1 MRYIDFTKSSW
12 KVLKVTGFIRFQIK
26 PHVRVF
32 VVETSYGAHLTR
44 LSRNFHFRI
53 KFLKK
58 INFVRFWR
66 VVSTFT
72 KGRDRKKQIFLRFY
86 AGYHVF
92 SIMFK
97 IAWEVLFYSK
107 RKVRTISSRM
117 SLIGALC
124 DKNSLLWFSVKF
136 FDFCKFSKFEKFSK
150 IFFSKKIEKFSKFY
164 REPQQRVFVAQSSYE
179 AHSTGNCPHFAFG
192 I

>member
-1 MRYIDFTKSSW
+1 MDI
-12 KVLKVTGFIRFQIK
+12 
-26 PHVRVF
+26 
-32 VVETSYGAHLTR
+32 
-44 LSRNFHFRI
+44 
-53 KFLKK
+53 K

-72 KGRDRKKQIFLRFY
+72 KGRDRGKQFFLRFY

-107 RKVRTISSRM
+107 RKVRTISCRM

-124 DKNSLLWFSVKF
+124 DKNSLLWIQLKF

-150 IFFSKKIEKFSKFY
+150 QFFFPKKSKNFQNFTENHNSEFLSHRANMRLIRQEIV
-164 REPQQRVFVAQSSYE
+164 RTLRLE
-179 AHSTGNCPHFAFG
+179 
-192 I
+192 